1 MTSLTLLMIAGGS
14 LALLAMLLGVV
25 GLARK
30 LDRASGAGA
39 RSAPT
44 AKENESNSSL
54 AATLATLAAHAGVQG
69 AKAITPDKSE
79 KPSTAKQIVT
89 GLAIAGG
96 IIALVMGIIA
106 GDG

>member
-1 MTSLTLLMIAGGS
+1 MTSLTLLLIAGGS

-25 GLARK
+25 ALARK
-30 LDRASGAGA
+30 LEQASGKAN
-39 RSAPT
+39 APT
-44 AKENESNSSL
+44 AEEKQSDGSL
-54 AATLATLAAHAGVQG
+54 AATLTTLAAHAGVQG
-69 AKAITPDKSE
+69 AKAITPGKSE

-96 IIALVMGIIA
+96 IIALIMGIIA